1 MWWGI
6 PSWALGVGLI
16 ILVSSL
22 GRALAPWMRGRA
34 SRFERQGLPDP
45 DTARLTEAVDDLQ
58 KRLGEMEER
67 LDFAERMIAQQR
79 DGERLG
85 PPKA

>member
-1 MWWGI
+1 MFWGI

-22 GRALAPWMRGRA
+22 ARALAPSLRGRA

-45 DTARLTEAVDDLQ
+45 DTARVSEALDDVQ

-79 DGERLG
+79 EGERLG

>member
-6 PSWALGVGLI
+6 PGWALGVGI
-16 ILVSSL
+16 IIIASSL
-22 GRALAPWMRGRA
+22 GRALTPLLRA
-34 SRFERQGLPDP
+34 HANRVERQGLPDA
-45 DTARLTEAVDDLQ
+45 DTARLTEALDDVQ

-79 DGERLG
+79 EGERLG
-85 PPKA
+85 PSKS